1 MAGLSVSKSDAIN
14 KAVVNLSSDEG
25 FGDLVLDDAIKTD
38 TAETLV
44 EGLARLLM
52 HDLIFN

>member
-1 MAGLSVSKSDAIN
+1 LAGLSVSKSDAIN